1 MGVWWPQRSRGGEWH
16 WWVTVAACLTA
27 DDATYYHSTPH
38 CCLERWTI
46 QYAYIPGS
54 LEPQHTHQFSKD
66 CNAVPWHTCQS
77 DGMVNI
83 NLAPT
88 SNASMSSTSRWSSP
102 QRPRKATSA
111 LNNRKEL
118 PLRNHSQSRR
128 KNWTLDIW
136 VMLTHKILPKNFS
149 SPLNVCNGPF
159 LRKWWQLTT
168 FGARWN
174 DETGRTSML
183 LEWPWITAGSLWFD
197 HLCWLSYRRSA
208 NGAQH
213 MFRSQS
219 IALRMKQ
226 NISLSTGGVDG
237 DSCLPSAL
245 WPG

>member
-1 MGVWWPQRSRGGEWH
+1 MNVIGCKTTANLDWLISRCRLSCLRVQYEWGCDDPGGAGGGEWH
-16 WWVTVAACLTA
+16 WWVTVAACFTA

-149 SPLNVCNGPF
+149 SPLNVCNRPF
-159 LRKWWQLTT
+159 HRKWWQLTT
-168 FGARWN
+168 IGTKLN
-174 DETGRTSML
+174 DETGKTSML
-183 LEWPWITAGSLWFD
+183 LEW
-197 HLCWLSYRRSA
+197 
-208 NGAQH
+208 
-213 MFRSQS
+213 
-219 IALRMKQ
+219 
-226 NISLSTGGVDG
+226 
-237 DSCLPSAL
+237 
-245 WPG
+245 